1 MPKVVKIKQKIGD
14 RDVKTKFE
22 FNTED
27 IGMSITTTMKTEF
40 FKESAAEVMKFIV
53 SDGPK
58 LKKYMIEKLG
68 ESGYKEYI
76 RRYNQDQADYALW
89 ANEID
94 NNGEVEIKVRFYEN
108 GQKGKGETFINGR
121 KQREEDLP
129 KDMVEKLIEA
139 FRLLVIHGEMP
150 KDLR

>member
-94 NNGEVEIKVRFYEN
+94 NNDKVTTKVQYCEN
-108 GQKGKGETFINGR
+108 GKCKAFINDIP
-121 KQREEDLP
+121 KEIAKLP
-129 KDMVEKLIEA
+129 AGMVEKTLMHLRSI
-139 FRLLVIHGEMP
+139 FIHGEEP